1 MIPTLAQ
8 VDAGSFW
15 NAPNGSAKLWI
26 GIVVAFIAGLALLF
40 GLMQAPTNLRRPIV
54 AGVTFLSGL
63 FYVLYWIYPKP
74 INRAPNDAPRN
85 VLEAVSFWIKD
96 AQPRVADF
104 TNIIAGTLIGLGIYS
119 LLRIHLRRLLKAQ
132 KDWGYS
138 AVLLGGLVLMTVFG
152 YWDWI
157 QRQSPAGGQLPYI
170 AGPGWGVAQYG
181 RDLLFDGLLQ
191 NMDAA
196 MFSVIAFYIL
206 SAAYRAFRARSIEA
220 TILLITA
227 LIVLLSLMGLV
238 EFYWNKAVV
247 GTLTGGDPQSVANNL
262 KLSSVAKWLKDNIQ
276 TPSIRGIDF
285 GVGVGLLAMALRLWL
300 SLEKMGGERA

>member
-1 MIPTLAQ
+1 MMLDLLGQ
-8 VDAGSFW
+8 VDPGSFW
-15 NAPNGSAKLWI
+15 NAPNGSTKLWI
-26 GIVVAFIAGLALLF
+26 GIVVAFLAGIALIF
-40 GLMQAPTNLRRPIV
+40 GLMAAPTNLRRPIV
-54 AGVTFLSGL
+54 AGFTFISGL
-63 FYVLYWIYPKP
+63 FYVLFWIYPSP
-74 INRAPNDAPRN
+74 IARDPDSAPRGAM
-85 VLEAVSFWIKD
+85 ESFSFWLAD

-119 LLRIHLRRLLKAQ
+119 LLRIHARRLLKGQ

-138 AVLLGGLVLMTVFG
+138 AVLIGALASMVVFG

-157 QRQSPAGGQLPYI
+157 QRQTPEGGKLPYI
-170 AGPGWGVAQYG
+170 AGPGWGLAQYG

-227 LIVLLSLMGLV
+227 LVVLLSLMGLV
-238 EFYWNKAVV
+238 EFYWNGFV
-247 GTLTGGDPQSVANNL
+247 GRLAGGDPQSVAQNM
-262 KLSSVAKWLKDNIQ
+262 KLSTVAKWLKDNIQ

-300 SLEKMGGERA
+300 SLEKMGGDRA

>member
-1 MIPTLAQ
+1 MIDLIAQ
-8 VDAGSFW
+8 VDPGSFW
-15 NAPNGSAKLWI
+15 NAPNGSPKLWI
-26 GIVVAFIAGLALLF
+26 GIVVAFLAGLALMF
-40 GLMQAPTNLRRPIV
+40 GLMNAPTNIRRPIV
-54 AGVTFLSGL
+54 AGFTFLSGL
-63 FYVLYWIYPKP
+63 YYVLYWIYPQP
-74 INRAPNDAPRN
+74 IDKQPNSAPRGT
-85 VLEAVSFWIKD
+85 LEAFSFWLTD

-132 KDWGYS
+132 RDWGYS
-138 AVLLGGLVLMTVFG
+138 AVLVGSLVLMTIFG
-152 YWDWI
+152 YADWI
-157 QRQSPAGGQLPYI
+157 QRQSPSGGQLPYI
-170 AGPGWGVAQYG
+170 AGPGWGWAQYG

-238 EFYWNKAVV
+238 EFYWNGVV
-247 GTLTGGDPQSVANNL
+247 RSLSGGDANSMANNL
-262 KLSSVAKWLKDNIQ
+262 KLSTVAKWLKDNIQ

-300 SLEKMGGERA
+300 SLEKMGGDRA

>member
-1 MIPTLAQ
+1 MIDLLAQ
-8 VDAGSFW
+8 VDPGSFW
-15 NAPNGSAKLWI
+15 NAPNGSTKLWI
-26 GIVVAFIAGLALLF
+26 GIVVAFLAGVALIF
-40 GLMQAPTNLRRPIV
+40 GLMSAPTNLRRPIV
-54 AGVTFLSGL
+54 AFFTFISGL
-63 FYVLYWIYPKP
+63 FYVLFWIYPSP
-74 INRAPNDAPRN
+74 IARDPDSAPRN
-85 VLEAVSFWIKD
+85 AVESFSFWLAD

-119 LLRIHLRRLLKAQ
+119 LLRIHLKKVLKAQ
-132 KDWGYS
+132 KDWGFS
-138 AVLLGGLVLMTVFG
+138 AVLLVALVLMVIFG
-152 YWDWI
+152 YGDWI
-157 QRQSPAGGQLPYI
+157 QRQSPEGSRLPFI
-170 AGPGWGVAQYG
+170 AGPGWGIWQYG

-220 TILLITA
+220 TILLIAA

-238 EFYWNKAVV
+238 EFYWN
-247 GTLTGGDPQSVANNL
+247 TGISKIAAGDPNSLANNL
-262 KLSSVAKWLKDNIQ
+262 KLSAVAKWLKDNIQ

-300 SLEKMGGERA
+300 SLEKMGGER

>member
-1 MIPTLAQ
+1 MIPLLAQ
-8 VDAGSFW
+8 VDPGSFW
-15 NAPNGSAKLWI
+15 NADNGSPKLWI
-26 GIVVAFIAGLALLF
+26 GIVVAFLAGLALMF
-40 GLMQAPTNLRRPIV
+40 GLMNAPTNLRRPIV
-54 AGVTFLSGL
+54 TGFTFLSGL
-63 FYVLYWIYPKP
+63 FYVLYWIYPQP
-74 INRAPNDAPRN
+74 IDKNPDSAPRN
-85 VLEAVSFWIKD
+85 VLESFSFWLTD

-138 AVLLGGLVLMTVFG
+138 AVLVGSLVLMTIFG
-152 YWDWI
+152 YADWI
-157 QRQSPAGGQLPYI
+157 QRQTPEGGRLPYI
-170 AGPGWGVAQYG
+170 AGPGWGWAQYG

-206 SAAYRAFRARSIEA
+206 SAAYRAFRARSVEA

-238 EFYWNKAVV
+238 EYYWNGVV
-247 GTLTGGDPQSVANNL
+247 VHTLSGGDPQSVMNNF
-262 KLSSVAKWLKDNIQ
+262 KLSAVAKWLKDNVQ

-300 SLEKMGGERA
+300 GLENMGGERS